1 MSQKITLSAT
11 TLIIGLVIAIITS
24 GVVSSVATQQF
35 APSVVTGPIGPEGPA
50 GPQGEQGP
58 AGPQGEQGPA
68 GPQGEQGPAG
78 PQGEQGPAGPT
89 GLTDAVSKNLGSF
102 QDITTPRNLGNVT
115 VNAPTDGFVL
125 VIATADV
132 VISGD
137 DANAYETVCLFGL
150 GTTPSSFDLVE
161 PSAVGVLGGTGTQ
174 LSSATSL
181 ALVAV
186 TAGNHTF
193 YAVAMKDIVWDAT
206 AINLRAHLSAVF
218 VEG

>member
-35 APSVVTGPIGPEGPA
+35 APSVVTGPIGPE
-50 GPQGEQGP
+50 GP